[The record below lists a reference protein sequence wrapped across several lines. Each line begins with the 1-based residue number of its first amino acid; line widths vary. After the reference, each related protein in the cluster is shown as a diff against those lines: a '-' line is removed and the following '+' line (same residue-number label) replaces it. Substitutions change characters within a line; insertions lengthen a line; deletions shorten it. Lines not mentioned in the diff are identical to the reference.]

1 MPDQTGNVDT
11 VVAVATM
18 RLVSRGKLI
27 GSGLIGKRRAA
38 RSDGLELRLLLI
50 G

>member
-1 MPDQTGNVDT
+1 MPDQTGNVYT
-11 VVAVATM
+11 VVVATM
-18 RLVSRGKLI
+18 RSVSRGKLI
-27 GSGLIGKRRAA
+27 GSGLIGKRRTA